1 MTLNIQ
7 INSSEKIAL
16 TKNITTVLTLTGTL
30 RDTSSIINPVIRI
43 EGDISQVIKC
53 NYLTIPEFG
62 RSYFITNITSIRNG
76 LYEISAHVDV
86 LSTYANE
93 IRANKGI
100 TRKQENRWNL
110 YINDGT
116 LMQYQNPQV
125 ITKAFPSGF
134 NTMEFV
140 LAVAGSSQA
149 VNS

>member
-1 MTLNIQ
+1 MTLNVQ

-86 LSTYANE
+86 LSTYASE

-100 TRKQENRWNL
+100 TRKQENNWNL